1 MNKIWQKEIH
11 YYCKQMLKAYKY
23 RLVPNVKQ
31 SILLSKTM
39 GSVRYF
45 WNKQVEVFNTYD
57 KESNPKPTYKT
68 STEFRN
74 EIKWLQEVSA
84 AAIQQK
90 EIDFKKFRKQ
100 FFSKSRKERLG
111 RPKFKKRNENNSFR
125 LPNQK
130 FSINQNTIKLEKIG
144 NVKYVQD
151 RELPSGK
158 LMSVTI
164 SKDATGKYFAS
175 VLIETTI
182 EHKQKTGLSIGIDV
196 GLKEFATLSDGKVIA
211 NPNYFRNSQA
221 ELRKAQKRLNRKKKG
236 SFRYTKCKIKVAR
249 IHKKIANQ
257 RNHFLHIVSS
267 KIVNDYDLISI
278 EDLNV
283 KGIVKNRKLS
293 KSISDASFSMFFS
306 MLKYKC
312 EWYGKELVKIDRF
325 APSSKTCSNCGS
337 VKTEL
342 KLSERVYKCK
352 CGFEMDR
359 DLNASKNINAMGVD
373 IAKRA

>member
-1 MNKIWQKEIH
+1 
-11 YYCKQMLKAYKY
+11 MLKAYKY

-57 KESNPKPTYKT
+57 KESNPKPTFKT

-90 EIDFKKFRKQ
+90 EIDFKMFRKQ

-111 RPKFKKRNENNSFR
+111 RPKFKKRNEKNSFR

-130 FSINQNTIKLEKIG
+130 FSINQNKIKLEKIG
-144 NVKYVQD
+144 YVKYVQD
-151 RELPSGK
+151 RELPSGN

-164 SKDATGKYFAS
+164 SKDSTGKYFAS
-175 VLIETTI
+175 VLIETNI
-182 EHKQKTGLSIGIDV
+182 EQKQKTGLSIGIDV

-211 NPNYFRNSQA
+211 NPKYFRNSQA

-283 KGIVKNRKLS
+283 KGMVKNRKLS

>member
-90 EIDFKKFRKQ
+90 EIDFKMFRKQ

-111 RPKFKKRNENNSFR
+111 RPKFKKRNEKNSFR

-130 FSINQNTIKLEKIG
+130 FSINQNKIKLEKIG
-144 NVKYVQD
+144 YVKYVQD
-151 RELPSGK
+151 RELPSGN

-164 SKDATGKYFAS
+164 SKDSTGKYFAS
-175 VLIETTI
+175 VLIETNI
-182 EHKQKTGLSIGIDV
+182 EQKQKTGLSIGIDV

-211 NPNYFRNSQA
+211 NPKYFRNSQA

-283 KGIVKNRKLS
+283 KGMVKNRKLS